1 MKWWVPVSLVAV
13 ALAMGFGGMEWSA
26 RRSEREWTEFRAK
39 WEARGES
46 FGVAAN
52 LPSAR
57 AEAEEFAAHP
67 WMRGVAAGDPAML
80 ARLAEMVPASIEGFD
95 DWQGR
100 SDEEGVFPLMPDDL
114 AARVRQRGEDF
125 KAELDAYSAA
135 MERPGNC
142 LLSAGSGSG
151 DGDLEWVGKLS
162 AVSKLLDAL
171 SYAALAG
178 DDAAEFTRLVTL
190 EMRAG
195 EKLRAT
201 NVTLGTVAGAGCE
214 GAARGAIVTAK
225 AAGKWPAERAKW
237 LAALEVRKRPVADE
251 FAADLRIER
260 GRMLETI
267 ETLERTGSSPDSIP
281 LSSLGAVRR
290 KFFADA
296 KSALCQEFQESVLA
310 DGGKLASTIDPVKL
324 KRFMDA
330 VGSRKKEPPAEG
342 CGHLP
347 YFLTRGILDS
357 LTLEETDR
365 EELCAKLAGMPK

>member
-39 WEARGES
+39 WEARGEA

-52 LPSAR
+52 LPPAR
-57 AEAEEFAAHP
+57 AESEEFAAHP
-67 WMRGVAAGDPAML
+67 WMRGLAAGDPAIL
-80 ARLAEMVPASIEGFD
+80 ARLAGMVPASIEGFD
-95 DWQGR
+95 DWQG
-100 SDEEGVFPLMPDDL
+100 SADENEVLPTMPDDL
-114 AARVRQRGEDF
+114 AARVRQRGEAF
-125 KAELDAYSAA
+125 KAELDEYSAA
-135 MERPGNC
+135 MERPGNFVA
-142 LLSAGSGSG
+142 SASDSSDFG
-151 DGDLEWVGKLS
+151 DSAWIAKLS
-162 AVSKLLDAL
+162 AVPKLLDAL
-171 SYAALAG
+171 SHAALAE
-178 DDAAEFTRLVTL
+178 DDAEEFTRLATL
-190 EMRAG
+190 ELRAG

-201 NVTLGTVAGAGCE
+201 NVTLATVVGAGCE
-214 GAARGAIVTAK
+214 AGARVAILTAE
-225 AAGKWPAERAKW
+225 ASGKWPAERAKW
-237 LAALEVRKRPVADE
+237 LAALEVRTRPVADE
-251 FAADLRIER
+251 FTADLRIER

-310 DGGKLASTIDPVKL
+310 DSGKLASTIDPAKL

-342 CGHLP
+342 FGHLP

-357 LTLEETDR
+357 LTLMETDR
-365 EELCAKLAGMPK
+365 EELCAKLAGKSK